1 MFLSFFCI
9 ASEYPLERY
18 IMLFGGFAPPA
29 AWQTAAVFFIVLRLT
44 PHCGALHFYLWKSRT
59 FQNLFYPA
67 IYKVASGL

>member
-44 PHCGALHFYLWKSRT
+44 PHCGVLHFYLEITCRVK
-59 FQNLFYPA
+59 QLENNLVSVKDAP
-67 IYKVASGL
+67 

>member
-44 PHCGALHFYLWKSRT
+44 PHCGVLHFYLEIT
-59 FQNLFYPA
+59 N
-67 IYKVASGL
+67 ASSNSQQYLYFTWI